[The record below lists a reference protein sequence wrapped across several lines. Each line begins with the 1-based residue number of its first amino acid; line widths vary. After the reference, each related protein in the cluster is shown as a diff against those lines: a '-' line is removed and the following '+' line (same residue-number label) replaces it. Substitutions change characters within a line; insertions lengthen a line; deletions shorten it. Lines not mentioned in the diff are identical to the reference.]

1 MKKIYQILKILFFSN
16 IGAFLGRALYDVFWY
31 RNHPE
36 IYRMASA
43 PWYTNILVN
52 GIFTAM
58 IAVVLGAAV
67 LILNTVI
74 KNRDKR
80 EALTN

>member
-1 MKKIYQILKILFFSN
+1 MT
-16 IGAFLGRALYDVFWY
+16 
-31 RNHPE
+31 
-36 IYRMASA
+36 SA

-58 IAVVLGAAV
+58 IAVVLGAAL

-80 EALTN
+80 KALTN